1 MAIVV
6 VVLVGVVVAL
16 LKVDVVVEANPLYPI
31 LLQFIG
37 LASRAA
43 GRQQAASKPEF
54 CSGIVA
60 LSLSKNSA
68 RPPQTH
74 AAYTPP
80 SCIFDCD
87 APARGPRVSPRASP
101 NTEQMVRKSIEK
113 MHTKSTSRS
122 PGSNATLFFGGR
134 LSSMTS
140 IVLTP

>member
-54 CSGIVA
+54 
-60 LSLSKNSA
+60 
-68 RPPQTH
+68 
-74 AAYTPP
+74 
-80 SCIFDCD
+80 
-87 APARGPRVSPRASP
+87 
-101 NTEQMVRKSIEK
+101 
-113 MHTKSTSRS
+113 
-122 PGSNATLFFGGR
+122 
-134 LSSMTS
+134 
-140 IVLTP
+140 